1 MSEKECNRCL
11 SAKSYHIS
19 TELKISADSSYVDT
33 SQSARKSD
41 TTILPLSLE
50 NNSTLAGTCAILDQ
64 FGKEFSIPSTGGSQK
79 LPFDTHSKMFCLKQ
93 AREYVEF
100 IMMMDHH
107 EHNGEQYKQQF
118 SAADEDDVSMLD
130 MATVNCDDR
139 FGNLEDYEL
148 DSDMNSQREHDDIR
162 SETTVSSVQK
172 LFQRQD
178 ILFNSTYE
186 ALKTKMCMAF
196 QTDSI
201 ERFLKEMIE
210 KPYLRDMKDHLGR
223 TFLHIAVE
231 ELNVNFVQCLLRVGF
246 NPNAKEKCG
255 ITPIIIS
262 VIRKSQEMCQLLV
275 DSRASVRGPLFTSV
289 PSPVAVAKKMKLVEI
304 LEILDSASSDD
315 EDDQISFYDPVF
327 QSGHSEVSE
336 STVAGT
342 SQNCTR
348 SSPGFITG
356 VVGDVGTCKTNRGV
370 MSRSSSHDWVGIIPG
385 DLHTKGF
392 LAEACFKEQG
402 PGGFHY
408 LVCKVL
414 KRPKLT
420 KEAFKKKKFAEGN
433 LSKIREAVRDC
444 ARAYGLAA
452 VMEFKESEF
461 YPDKQMISNCNRA
474 TGSHTDTLL
483 SQFKLWLTQSKDV
496 SSSFKYRSRMF
507 LYYGPLFELY
517 DLATSHCW
525 GLARETVFLQQLPM
539 YAQLNFPNY
548 YTECFIHTINLLGKW
563 PLAFRRIVG
572 QNCSVNITGKKGC
585 GIELDAFVEAEIVQ
599 PLKTYVSGTVWNL
612 H

>member
-1 MSEKECNRCL
+1 M
-11 SAKSYHIS
+11 
-19 TELKISADSSYVDT
+19 
-33 SQSARKSD
+33 
-41 TTILPLSLE
+41 
-50 NNSTLAGTCAILDQ
+50 
-64 FGKEFSIPSTGGSQK
+64 
-79 LPFDTHSKMFCLKQ
+79 
-93 AREYVEF
+93 
-100 IMMMDHH
+100 
-107 EHNGEQYKQQF
+107 
-118 SAADEDDVSMLD
+118 
-130 MATVNCDDR
+130 
-139 FGNLEDYEL
+139 
-148 DSDMNSQREHDDIR
+148 
-162 SETTVSSVQK
+162 
-172 LFQRQD
+172 
-178 ILFNSTYE
+178 
-186 ALKTKMCMAF
+186 
-196 QTDSI
+196 
-201 ERFLKEMIE
+201 
-210 KPYLRDMKDHLGR
+210 
-223 TFLHIAVE
+223 
-231 ELNVNFVQCLLRVGF
+231 
-246 NPNAKEKCG
+246 
-255 ITPIIIS
+255 
-262 VIRKSQEMCQLLV
+262 
-275 DSRASVRGPLFTSV
+275 
-289 PSPVAVAKKMKLVEI
+289 
-304 LEILDSASSDD
+304 
-315 EDDQISFYDPVF
+315 
-327 QSGHSEVSE
+327 
-336 STVAGT
+336 
-342 SQNCTR
+342 
-348 SSPGFITG
+348 
-356 VVGDVGTCKTNRGV
+356 
-370 MSRSSSHDWVGIIPG
+370 
-385 DLHTKGF
+385 
-392 LAEACFKEQG
+392 
-402 PGGFHY
+402 
-408 LVCKVL
+408 L

-539 YAQLNFPNY
+539 YVQLNFPNY

>member
-1 MSEKECNRCL
+1 
-11 SAKSYHIS
+11 
-19 TELKISADSSYVDT
+19 
-33 SQSARKSD
+33 
-41 TTILPLSLE
+41 
-50 NNSTLAGTCAILDQ
+50 
-64 FGKEFSIPSTGGSQK
+64 
-79 LPFDTHSKMFCLKQ
+79 
-93 AREYVEF
+93 
-100 IMMMDHH
+100 
-107 EHNGEQYKQQF
+107 
-118 SAADEDDVSMLD
+118 
-130 MATVNCDDR
+130 
-139 FGNLEDYEL
+139 
-148 DSDMNSQREHDDIR
+148 
-162 SETTVSSVQK
+162 
-172 LFQRQD
+172 
-178 ILFNSTYE
+178 
-186 ALKTKMCMAF
+186 MCMAF

-289 PSPVAVAKKMKLVEI
+289 PSPVAVAKKMELVEI

-315 EDDQISFYDPVF
+315 EDDQISFYDLVF

-474 TGSHTDTLL
+474 IVAVTQIHCLVSL
-483 SQFKLWLTQSKDV
+483 S
-496 SSSFKYRSRMF
+496 
-507 LYYGPLFELY
+507 
-517 DLATSHCW
+517 
-525 GLARETVFLQQLPM
+525 
-539 YAQLNFPNY
+539 
-548 YTECFIHTINLLGKW
+548 
-563 PLAFRRIVG
+563 
-572 QNCSVNITGKKGC
+572 C
-585 GIELDAFVEAEIVQ
+585 G
-599 PLKTYVSGTVWNL
+599 
-612 H
+612 